1 MPKTAAQIKA
11 EMQKKKAEALRKV
24 KANKAKSKNG
34 STNLKTGE
42 VEKPAAAVKN
52 EKVYKKIKSTSTY
65 NPTFQKP
72 RFEDLKFQEKDP
84 PNKMKGSPH
93 YMSDELKYGGPVID
107 QMQTLSQASASKVLR
122 HMKK

>member
-1 MPKTAAQIKA
+1 MPNPRINAAK
-11 EMQKKKAEALRKV
+11 MKAEALRKA
-24 KANKAKSKNG
+24 KANKKKSKKG
-34 STNLKTGE
+34 APKPSSNLKTGE

-72 RFEDLKFQEKDP
+72 RFEDLKFQEKDSS
-84 PNKMKGSPH
+84 NKMKGSPH
-93 YMSDELKYGGPVID
+93 YMSNELKYGGPVID